1 MYFGSV
7 LQCCCSV
14 LQCVVVCCRV
24 LQLTYILGVVCCC
37 VCCGVLR
44 CVAVCCGVLQCVAAC
59 CSVLQ
64 SVIVDICTWCS
75 MLLCVLQCVIVCCSV
90 LQRVAECYSWRMYF
104 GTDAPGIVETFS
116 KVSSTF
122 LVFEFYLSITSTLQH
137 IATHCNAPINSFNRR
152 LNVTQIG
159 LFFARAWYVAQVSLW
174 RPYEF
179 VTVSSWNSYDFVTFA
194 CAWYV
199 RHIFTLL
206 SDILMWHMSV
216 LDIHVSSWHICYY
229 ICVLTCWPAHVFT
242 LLPHIPQYMTHFS
255 SWHTHEF
262 VTYMLLHMC
271 S

>member
-1 MYFGSV
+1 
-7 LQCCCSV
+7 
-14 LQCVVVCCRV
+14 
-24 LQLTYILGVVCCC
+24 
-37 VCCGVLR
+37 
-44 CVAVCCGVLQCVAAC
+44 
-59 CSVLQ
+59 
-64 SVIVDICTWCS
+64 

-206 SDILMWHMSV
+206 SDILMRHMSV

-242 LLPHIPQYMTHFS
+242 LLPHIPQYMYSHVVS
-255 SWHTHEF
+255 VHWQNICIHMYS
-262 VTYMLLHMC
+262 VNTYILAGQNILWNISIYCGILVRNTCEYMC
-271 S
+271 RYILWNISYLIFHNICHKLMRM